1 MYDANSL
8 THALTYLLTNLLKG
22 WQVDVVLFT
31 KKCGIRTKN
40 RYQKIELYQ
49 LWINLPE
56 RDKYG
61 DPAVT
66 ILRNESIPVYC
77 DEARNTFRV
86 ICGSLSI
93 NDEEIIGPGNSC
105 TSTPLAII
113 QVKLKKV
120 RDRLLT
126 TVLACLLTI
135 VLACLLMHSS

>member
-1 MYDANSL
+1 MASGRGVIHEEMWNTD
-8 THALTYLLTNLLKG
+8 
-22 WQVDVVLFT
+22 
-31 KKCGIRTKN
+31 KN

>member
-1 MYDANSL
+1 MASGRGVIHEEMWNTD
-8 THALTYLLTNLLKG
+8 
-22 WQVDVVLFT
+22 
-31 KKCGIRTKN
+31 KN

-126 TVLACLLTI
+126 TVLACLLTTVLACLLTI